1 MQPAWR
7 LTLYLT
13 HPPPTHLPALQEQP
27 LPPAEVEVD
36 EFQFNYSS
44 QERPH
49 IQNDSVTLPRRTA
62 ADHRTKLAISY
73 ALAQSTKLSIYE
85 QRVVDIVSETKHL
98 PEDLA
103 VTGGPGGG

>member
-1 MQPAWR
+1 
-7 LTLYLT
+7 
-13 HPPPTHLPALQEQP
+13 
-27 LPPAEVEVD
+27 VD

-73 ALAQSTKLSIYE
+73 ALAQ
-85 QRVVDIVSETKHL
+85 RW
-98 PEDLA
+98 A
-103 VTGGPGGG
+103 GRWGRGRRR